1 MARRPLAPDIWE
13 QALVN
18 GRRIHPG
25 DDAAAL
31 SWSEAWYHSQGG
43 RFDGEVEPAG
53 DDPLLPVENT
63 MPDAEFEALVLQSD
77 HAPGPAEVE
86 ESKPAAKPKRRARQ
100 SGGQFK
106 GDDPA
111 TPEVNEAWEGGDAA

>member
-1 MARRPLAPDIWE
+1 MARRPLAPDVWE

-31 SWSEAWYHSQGG
+31 SWSETWYQSQGG
-43 RFDGEVEPAG
+43 RFDGDAEPAVAA
-53 DDPLLPVENT
+53 DPEPV
-63 MPDAEFEALVLQSD
+63 AEPEP
-77 HAPGPAEVE
+77 APEPAAEPVAE
-86 ESKPAAKPKRRARQ
+86 PPKAAAKPKRRARQ